1 MYIARVACVAV
12 LGLGASGLGLCA
24 EPAAVSEGPIHIPLT
39 VTKNPEFGVYKTTI
53 DIGIGNLKPLTIGF
67 DTGSTG
73 LHVWADANLDALDNR
88 VSGINCTN
96 ERTSVTYG
104 NPARITFHGVVCHAK
119 LHFQGFVT
127 PKPVPIAYLTSYT
140 CPKDNPGCSAD
151 LDNPKAMHGY
161 GVFGAGLTGQMFTD
175 GQVPNPI
182 LTLPGNL
189 GSTYSITL
197 TDTTG
202 ELVLGAQE
210 PPGAVE
216 FHLTQNETT
225 EGVKWTLGNTC
236 LFVDGMAI
244 DKCLLISFDTGN
256 GVPWIHTADPQGIPV
271 VSGLVKAGTSIGF
284 APPGSPT
291 EALSVLAGTSFA
303 DSIKVRDSSRALTN
317 VSIQVFLDHVVTYD
331 NTRGVI
337 SFAPLN
343 GIGSSN

>member
-1 MYIARVACVAV
+1 MHIARVVFVAV
-12 LGLGASGLGLCA
+12 LSLGVWGLGLCA
-24 EPAAVSEGPIHIPLT
+24 EPAAVSTAPVHIPLT
-39 VTKNPEFGVYKTTI
+39 VTKNPKFGVYKATL
-53 DIGIGNLKPLTIGF
+53 DVGIGNLAPLQIGF
-67 DTGSTG
+67 DTGSSG
-73 LHVWADANLDALDNR
+73 LHIWLDAHLR
-88 VSGINCTN
+88 QRGSGVHCTKQT
-96 ERTSVTYG
+96 TSETYG
-104 NPARITFHGVVCHAK
+104 NPPRIIFHGVICHAK
-119 LHFQGFVT
+119 LHFGTFET
-127 PKPVPIAYLTSYT
+127 PTEVPIAFMTSYT
-140 CPKDNPGCSAD
+140 CPVDNEGCSAE
-151 LDNPKAMHGY
+151 LNSPKAMNGY
-161 GVFGAGLTGQMFTD
+161 GDFGAGLTGQMFTD

-216 FHLTQNETT
+216 FHLTQNQTT

-244 DKCLLISFDTGN
+244 DRCLLISFDTGN
-256 GVPWIHTADPQGIPV
+256 GVPWIHNADTQGIPV
-271 VSGLVKAGTSIGF
+271 VNGLVKAGTRIGF
-284 APPGSPT
+284 APPGSAT

-303 DSIKVRDSSRALTN
+303 DSIKVTDGSQALTN
-317 VSIQVFLDHVVTYD
+317 VSIQVFLNQVVTYD

-343 GIGSSN
+343 GVGPSN